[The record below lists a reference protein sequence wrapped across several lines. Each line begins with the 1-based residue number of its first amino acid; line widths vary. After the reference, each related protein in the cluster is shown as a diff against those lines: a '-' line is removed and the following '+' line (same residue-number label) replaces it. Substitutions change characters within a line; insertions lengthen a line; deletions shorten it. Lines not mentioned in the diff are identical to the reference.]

1 MYLLSVGCR
10 SIPFLTPSHGS
21 SSPALH
27 VPAWLTDMRNTQ
39 YRPDMAATT
48 LLPHNYQTE
57 KVQSR
62 QHCHHLHL
70 PSSTIFSPAPCQ
82 HLNLN
87 LIPSA
92 LTGTVCCLDLS
103 PPLERP
109 DHTIPALEAPCFN
122 WFLVLSVKKHMVCM
136 SFIAVQNWLL
146 HINMLL

>member
-1 MYLLSVGCR
+1 MLWLHVSKVMVGILEEDKQACCKSIKVLSRALPDVGPSACLALLA
-10 SIPFLTPSHGS
+10 LDKK
-21 SSPALH
+21 ALH

-122 WFLVLSVKKHMVCM
+122 
-136 SFIAVQNWLL
+136 
-146 HINMLL
+146 